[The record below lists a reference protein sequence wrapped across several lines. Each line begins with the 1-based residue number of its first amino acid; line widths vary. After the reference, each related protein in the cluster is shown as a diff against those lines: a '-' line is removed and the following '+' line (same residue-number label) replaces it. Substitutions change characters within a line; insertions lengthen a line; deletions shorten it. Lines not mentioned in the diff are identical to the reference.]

1 MGNQGKPYIIEMEPA
16 VPFHFDATFHKPDHF
31 PSADNAWAPGTRWQ
45 TMRWQGIPLGLKFED
60 QGTVDHPA
68 LRLSVWSEK
77 PLDAAFLD
85 GLTAEI
91 AYRCNLNLDLRDFYA
106 RFADDAQLGPVIA
119 RWRGMRPAAFASL
132 YEYLLIAIVLQ
143 NATVR
148 RSVQMM
154 QALLET
160 YGTALSY
167 DGLTFYCF
175 WDPQTLDNVTEDD
188 LRQLK
193 VGYRARAIRR
203 VTDAFV
209 DGTSSTGAMDEMA
222 LRQSALE
229 TQCKSLLALYGVGP
243 ASVGYIMC
251 DVFHRWGELSHI
263 SPWEQRIYSKL
274 FLDRDPDDPMPV
286 EELLHLLDARFGEW
300 KALAVHY
307 LWEDLFWRRVHQPVD
322 WLEALIRL

>member
-1 MGNQGKPYIIEMEPA
+1 MKKYVVELEPTA
-16 VPFHFDATFHKPDHF
+16 PFHFDASLHKPDHF

-45 TMRWQGIPLGLKFED
+45 TMRWQGLPLGLKFENR
-60 QGTVDHPA
+60 GTVDQPA
-68 LRLSVWSEK
+68 IRLSVWAEES
-77 PLDAAFLD
+77 LDAAFLD

-91 AYRCNLNLDLRDFYA
+91 VYRCNLDLDLSDFYD
-106 RFADDAQLGPVIA
+106 RFADDTQLGPVID
-119 RWRGMRPAAFASL
+119 RWRGLRPAAFSSL

-160 YGTALSY
+160 HGTALVY
-167 DGLTFYCF
+167 DGRTLHCF
-175 WDPQTLDNVTEDD
+175 WEPQALAGVTEDD

-193 VGYRARAIRR
+193 VGYRARTIRR
-203 VTDAFV
+203 VTDAFTG
-209 DGTSSTGAMDEMA
+209 GTPSTGAMDELV
-222 LRQSALE
+222 LREVPLE
-229 TQCKSLLALYGVGP
+229 TQRKNLLALYGVGP
-243 ASVGYIMC
+243 ASVGYILFDM
-251 DVFHRWGELSHI
+251 FHHWGELSHV

-274 FLDRDPDDPMPV
+274 FLDRDPDDPTPV

-300 KALAVHY
+300 KMMAVHY
-307 LWEDLFWRRVHQPVD
+307 LWEDLFWQRVHQPVD